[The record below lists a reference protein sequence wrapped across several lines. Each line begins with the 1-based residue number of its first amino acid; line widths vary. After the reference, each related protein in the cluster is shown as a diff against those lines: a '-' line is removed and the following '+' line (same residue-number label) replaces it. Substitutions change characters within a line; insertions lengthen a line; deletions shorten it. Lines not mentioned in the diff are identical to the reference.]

1 MTIANR
7 YFMSNSAF
15 RVDPRSKDMV
25 LERVEARP
33 QTAHPNLPQK
43 IVKGESYIVSKLCHN
58 RAYRWQAQKQ
68 SDVQNNLAPN
78 AEVVSDQ
85 QVILNPNLAIN
96 TRKRGISS
104 DSRQMK
110 RMKRGFISNA
120 MIAQQERRDK
130 FSENIAKVNQLAVT
144 SPANEVYTDTE
155 SKPDYR
161 FYL

>member
-1 MTIANR
+1 M
-7 YFMSNSAF
+7 
-15 RVDPRSKDMV
+15 
-25 LERVEARP
+25 
-33 QTAHPNLPQK
+33 
-43 IVKGESYIVSKLCHN
+43 
-58 RAYRWQAQKQ
+58 
-68 SDVQNNLAPN
+68 
-78 AEVVSDQ
+78 
-85 QVILNPNLAIN
+85 NPNLAIN

-144 SPANEVYTDTE
+144 SPANEAYTDTE